1 MRVFIIVITIRR
13 VSDRAIVIASRRSAS
28 QSRTKI
34 A

>member
-1 MRVFIIVITIRR
+1 MRVFIIAMTTRRASNRAVII
-13 VSDRAIVIASRRSAS
+13 VSKRSAS